1 MNIKNIA
8 QNNGNKQNGKEV
20 TKYGRCLVR
29 AITGRTHWL
38 ATDARPYIKERSWP
52 PCSYNIHN
60 SRQVKCLL
68 VYDIL
73 YHNDYFSRWK
83 YWVLHA
89 RRTIVNIRLA
99 PPCGTSASQAWV
111 AKSKTFFDVH
121 FEVWARCRKRERIY
135 NALPEQNILVNSV
148 LVTLASV
155 HDLYPNRGN
164 FLANISLRHY

>member
-29 AITGRTHWL
+29 AIRGRTHWL

-60 SRQVKCLL
+60 SRQVKCLR

-73 YHNDYFSRWK
+73 CHNDYFSRWK

-111 AKSKTFFDVH
+111 AKSKTFFVVR
-121 FEVWARCRKRERIY
+121 FEVSARSR
-135 NALPEQNILVNSV
+135 NAKESTMPGQIKTCVV
-148 LVTLASV
+148 LVSLASV
-155 HDLYPNRGN
+155 
-164 FLANISLRHY
+164 